1 MNDQAFEG
9 LLDRAYY
16 GRTVEVLAAVDL
28 DVELVNRVG
37 QDGFTLLNRASIG
50 GHVDL
55 IQGLLERKADIHARN
70 AIGWDSV
77 ISAAINGHLPALT
90 LLMNSGAR
98 MTTTSNV
105 TGQNALMYAAYG
117 DNLSC
122 AVFLLSRGC
131 DLRLVD
137 NQGRSALD
145 LYDYYNHH
153 SNEIKEQRRQIL
165 RDAFA
170 EGPHISQVC
179 SRLAAANQVNHSIAP
194 STSLT
199 TALPTLPPP
208 LLSTPLRRSVAETGC
223 ADCLS
228 CTSGPAVVSSRWL
241 HAWLWS
247 WPRTLLYPP
256 MRPSPTSP
264 TRRPS
269 SSAPCCVRV
278 CLVTRASSSSSP
290 RTSKSS
296 QVPVPVPF

>member
-1 MNDQAFEG
+1 
-9 LLDRAYY
+9 
-16 GRTVEVLAAVDL
+16 
-28 DVELVNRVG
+28 
-37 QDGFTLLNRASIG
+37 
-50 GHVDL
+50 
-55 IQGLLERKADIHARN
+55 
-70 AIGWDSV
+70 
-77 ISAAINGHLPALT
+77 
-90 LLMNSGAR
+90 
-98 MTTTSNV
+98 MTTTD
-105 TGQNALMYAAYG
+105 TEGMNALMYAAIY
-117 DNLSC
+117 DRHSC
-122 AVFLLSRGC
+122 AVFLLSRGW

-145 LYDYYNHH
+145 LYDTLSNKL

-179 SRLAAANQVNHSIAP
+179 SRLAVANQVNHSIAP

-199 TALPTLPPP
+199 TTLPTLSPP

-256 MRPSPTSP
+256 MRPSPPSP

-269 SSAPCCVRV
+269 RSAPCCVRV

-296 QVPVPVPF
+296 QAIGHSPSPILSVGSESMNE

>member
-1 MNDQAFEG
+1 
-9 LLDRAYY
+9 
-16 GRTVEVLAAVDL
+16 
-28 DVELVNRVG
+28 
-37 QDGFTLLNRASIG
+37 
-50 GHVDL
+50 
-55 IQGLLERKADIHARN
+55 
-70 AIGWDSV
+70 
-77 ISAAINGHLPALT
+77 
-90 LLMNSGAR
+90 
-98 MTTTSNV
+98 MTTTSNT
-105 TGQNALMYAAYG
+105 TGQNALMYAAFH
-117 DNLSC
+117 DCLSC

-145 LYDYYNHH
+145 LYDTYYNIF

-179 SRLAAANQVNHSIAP
+179 SRLAVANQVNHSIAP

-199 TALPTLPPP
+199 TTLPTLSPHYP
-208 LLSTPLRRSVAETGC
+208 LLSTRLRKSVAETGC
-223 ADCLS
+223 ADWPF
-228 CTSGPAVVSSRWL
+228 CTLGPAVVSSRWL

-247 WPRTLLYPP
+247 WPRILLYPP
-256 MRPSPTSP
+256 MRPSPPSP

-269 SSAPCCVRV
+269 RSAPCCVRV

-296 QVPVPVPF
+296 QLST